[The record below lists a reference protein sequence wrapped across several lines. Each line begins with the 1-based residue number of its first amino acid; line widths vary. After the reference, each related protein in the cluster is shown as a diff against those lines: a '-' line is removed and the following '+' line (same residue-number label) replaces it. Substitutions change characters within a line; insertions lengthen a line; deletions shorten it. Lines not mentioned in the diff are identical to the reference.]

1 MAKMI
6 EIDFDP
12 DERTLRQF
20 GWIALGGFGLL
31 AGLAWFEKLI
41 FAFGLG
47 AAKTP
52 IALGLLAVGVLA
64 AVIGLVYPKAN
75 RFLFVGLAVLA
86 FPIGFVLSY
95 VIMTTLFFLI
105 IGPIGVVMR
114 LLGHDPMNR
123 KLEPEAASYWIP
135 ADPMPPR
142 DRYFKQF

>member
-20 GWIALGGFGLL
+20 GWIALGGFSVL
-31 AGLAWFEKLI
+31 AALAWSEKLV

-47 AAKTP
+47 EARVAV
-52 IALGLLAVGVLA
+52 AGALLAVGVLA
-64 AVIGLVYPKAN
+64 AAIGLIHPRAN

-95 VIMTTLFFLI
+95 VIMTTLFFAI
-105 IGPIGVVMR
+105 IGPIGVIMR
-114 LLGHDPMNR
+114 LVGHDPMNR
-123 KLEPEAASYWIP
+123 ELDPSAETYWTP

-142 DRYFKQF
+142 ERYFKQF

>member
-20 GWIALGGFGLL
+20 GWIALAGFGLL
-31 AGLAWFEKLI
+31 AGLAWFEKLL

-47 AAKTP
+47 EARAP
-52 IALGLLAVGVLA
+52 VAGALLAVGVLA
-64 AVIGLVYPKAN
+64 AGIGLVHPRAN

-95 VIMTTLFFLI
+95 VIMTTLFFVI

-114 LLGHDPMNR
+114 LVGHDPMR
-123 KLEPEAASYWIP
+123 RELDPAAESYWTP

-142 DRYFKQF
+142 ERYFKQF

>member
-20 GWIALGGFGLL
+20 GWIALVGFGVV
-31 AGLAWFEKLI
+31 AALAWFEKLV

-47 AAKTP
+47 EARVP
-52 IALGLLAVGVLA
+52 VALGLLAVGVLA
-64 AVIGLVYPKAN
+64 AVLGLVAPRAN

-95 VIMTTLFFLI
+95 VIMTTLFFVI
-105 IGPIGVVMR
+105 IGPIGVIMR
-114 LLGHDPMNR
+114 LVGHDPMNR
-123 KLEPEAASYWIP
+123 QLDPDAESYWTP
-135 ADPMPPR
+135 ADPMPAR